1 MAEQS
6 GQAAADQ
13 PEQLTPRWLR
23 RSSAWAWQ
31 LGLLLLLLM
40 AVYWLVTH
48 FLVVTLPLMTVA
60 VLATLTMPPR
70 DFLVR
75 KGMKPSLAAT
85 TVVIGSILF
94 MVLGAAALAPSFA
107 NQLDDLGPKME
118 DGYESVL
125 DWVEDGPIGYDRA
138 QLQDFGSS
146 LGDSLSSGDS
156 GVVSGVVKGAS
167 TAFEFFAGL
176 ALLIVVLF
184 FVTKDAEDLVQWAED
199 RLPSSFR
206 PTAAALGSRAWTALS
221 GYVRGTATIALID
234 ALGIGLALLVLGV
247 PLVIPLTLLVFL
259 GGFLPV
265 VGASVAGLV

>member
-6 GQAAADQ
+6 GPAAADQ

-94 MVLGAAALAPSFA
+94 NLIS
-107 NQLDDLGPKME
+107 DLIGGVWVSVIE
-118 DGYESVL
+118 EES
-125 DWVEDGPIGYDRA
+125 
-138 QLQDFGSS
+138 
-146 LGDSLSSGDS
+146 
-156 GVVSGVVKGAS
+156 
-167 TAFEFFAGL
+167 
-176 ALLIVVLF
+176 
-184 FVTKDAEDLVQWAED
+184 AE
-199 RLPSSFR
+199 
-206 PTAAALGSRAWTALS
+206 
-221 GYVRGTATIALID
+221 
-234 ALGIGLALLVLGV
+234 
-247 PLVIPLTLLVFL
+247 
-259 GGFLPV
+259 PV
-265 VGASVAGLV
+265 